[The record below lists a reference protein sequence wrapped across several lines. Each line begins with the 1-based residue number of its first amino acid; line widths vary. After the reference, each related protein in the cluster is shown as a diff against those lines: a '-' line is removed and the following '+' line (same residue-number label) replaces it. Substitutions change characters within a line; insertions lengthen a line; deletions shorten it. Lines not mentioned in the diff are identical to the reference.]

1 MNEWTNGWVKGKYVQ
16 VTYYNISFL
25 LIANSSTENTKEKLI
40 HFPRTLVQHNYLS
53 ISPPARAPHSP
64 RSTQSLLTN
73 MYERVSPTDQTRTI
87 EDVEQMQIFPLNSNS
102 ELYGGEFISV
112 SQFTH
117 SSRLVVTHSIGT
129 HAECR
134 SKFRMT

>member
-73 MYERVSPTDQTRTI
+73 MNERVSRLTKLEL
-87 EDVEQMQIFPLNSNS
+87 EDAEQMQIFPLNSNS